1 MTPRNSTEKAEW
13 KLSGLWLTF
22 HDHSSV
28 HSSLHQVP
36 FSSSN
41 AALYG
46 SRSAIVQ
53 ESAYN
58 EKEWSVLGPNP
69 QVFCTSI
76 LGLNP
81 TPNREV
87 TDTVH
92 RRSPGSHLVLAL
104 ALTSPALPATKMVA
118 STTTQ
123 GKTWP
128 LLTSDTAVL
137 LKPLGRCRLHSD
149 ALPQGHPSG
158 LGEITVSPNF
168 METEQDKPNKN
179 TEEFV
184 LIERR
189 QNTWRL
195 KKNKKFTW
203 WIQIISSK
211 NANQLE
217 NRGIHWKYLKG
228 SRKC

>member
-1 MTPRNSTEKAEW
+1 
-13 KLSGLWLTF
+13 
-22 HDHSSV
+22 
-28 HSSLHQVP
+28 
-36 FSSSN
+36 
-41 AALYG
+41 
-46 SRSAIVQ
+46 
-53 ESAYN
+53 
-58 EKEWSVLGPNP
+58 
-69 QVFCTSI
+69 
-76 LGLNP
+76 
-81 TPNREV
+81 
-87 TDTVH
+87 
-92 RRSPGSHLVLAL
+92 
-104 ALTSPALPATKMVA
+104 
-118 STTTQ
+118 
-123 GKTWP
+123 
-128 LLTSDTAVL
+128 
-137 LKPLGRCRLHSD
+137 
-149 ALPQGHPSG
+149 
-158 LGEITVSPNF
+158 